1 MSLSSSAESEEDE
14 SAFADKFNER
24 FKNRV
29 AVVRTTVEI
38 EPAATSML
46 LKLVDVVEEKSKEE
60 ERQTRLEEDLLKKE
74 ADMEKLER

>member
-29 AVVRTTVEI
+29 AVVRTTAEI

>member
-1 MSLSSSAESEEDE
+1 M
-14 SAFADKFNER
+14 
-24 FKNRV
+24 

>member
-1 MSLSSSAESEEDE
+1 LSLSSSAESEEDE

-29 AVVRTTVEI
+29 AVVRTTAEI